1 MKSKLIIYTTSVLM
15 GAVLI
20 AGCNHKKP
28 TESDIYR
35 SLKQELESYPAL
47 KLTKVSV
54 INGIGESDGTH
65 TIQANIKI
73 TVVQSDDTVKFYKSI
88 PDGVKRA
95 QLADKEKIWLPT
107 TEINGRITGFSEFP
121 GKTEA
126 EVNEIIA
133 KKYGFDS
140 WIDLARMSNEIGK
153 YQHVAPAY
161 SGYKINNTIG
171 GQLAAKAIPCKD
183 VDLEYCANSSYEYNS
198 EISVNMI
205 KTDNGWVINYNR

>member
-1 MKSKLIIYTTSVLM
+1 MKSKLINYIIFTSIGVVL
-15 GAVLI
+15 VT
-20 AGCNHKKP
+20 GCGDKKP
-28 TESDIYR
+28 NKSDLFR
-35 SLKQELESYPAL
+35 SIKQELESYPAL
-47 KLTKVSV
+47 KLNKVSI

-65 TIQANIKI
+65 TIKANINI
-73 TVVQSDDTVKFYKSI
+73 TVIQSDDTVRFYKSI

-95 QLADKEKIWLPT
+95 RIASNEKLWLPT
-107 TEINGRITGFSEFP
+107 TEVDGQITGFSEFP

-140 WIDLARMSNEIGK
+140 WSDLARMSNEIGK

-161 SGYKINNTIG
+161 SDYKINHTIG

-183 VDLEYCANSSYEYNS
+183 ADLEYCAKSSYEYNS
-198 EISVNMI
+198 EVSVNMI
-205 KTDNGWVINYNR
+205 KTDNGWVINYGR